1 MIPLITVANGFQ
13 ARVIAARLGAAGVV
27 AQLHGAVGGHLDAH
41 VADRIGPADEF
52 EFARELL
59 LVDEVEAAFDP
70 SGDAAPARSR
80 SKRAVVP
87 WVIIGSALVTEAV
100 ALAARFG

>member
-27 AQLHGAVGGHLDAH
+27 AQLHGAVGGPYPIGD
-41 VADRIGPADEF
+41 VRIEVPADEF